1 MKTRIFAFS
10 RSTKDT
16 YEKIKDQAENITE
29 HLIKVFL
36 WPNVQEVNHWKKEIY
51 ASLYRSPKLKTN
63 NKFPKY
69 EALMYCTWDTTED
82 VIYEWSQ
89 GIMNGMVE
97 TPIQFE
103 YPYLRS
109 AIHDYYDW
117 LCRNLSSTGL
127 VTPKGVYS
135 KIEEL
140 QGKYF

>member
-1 MKTRIFAFS
+1 MKRILAFS
-10 RSTKDT
+10 RSTRDT
-16 YEKIKDQAENITE
+16 YEKIKDQAENTTE

-36 WPNVQEVNHWKKEIY
+36 WPNVQEINHWKREVY
-51 ASLYRSPKLKTN
+51 ASLHRAPKLKTN

-69 EALMYCTWDTTED
+69 DALMYCTWDTTED

-89 GIMNGMVE
+89 GIIDGMTE
-97 TPIQFE
+97 TPIEFE
-103 YPYLRS
+103 YSSLRS

-127 VTPKGVYS
+127 VTPAGVYS

-140 QGKYF
+140 QTKYF

>member
-1 MKTRIFAFS
+1 MKRRIFAFF

-36 WPNVQEVNHWKKEIY
+36 WPNVQEVNHWKREIY
-51 ASLYRSPKLKTN
+51 ANLYRSPKLKTN

-89 GIMNGMVE
+89 GIIDGMEE
-97 TPIQFE
+97 TPIEFD
-103 YPYLRS
+103 YSALRS

-117 LCRNLSSTGL
+117 LCRNLSSSGL

-135 KIEEL
+135 KIQEL
-140 QGKYF
+140 QSKYF